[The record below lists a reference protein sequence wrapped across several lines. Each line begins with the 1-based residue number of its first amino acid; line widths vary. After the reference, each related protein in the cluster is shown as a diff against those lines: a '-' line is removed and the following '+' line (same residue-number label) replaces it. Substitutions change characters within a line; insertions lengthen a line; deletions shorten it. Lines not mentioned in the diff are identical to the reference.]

1 MTSIVFL
8 VPRPTTSWDRDRWGF
23 GTLAARGI
31 EARAI
36 DLSIVVGARAEAGAS
51 DGTDIRPTS
60 IDEFQRFVRSAAPS
74 SIFIDYVR
82 GISGPDLRTVPVFKA
97 LRDARALYYVVAAGS
112 LPSAP
117 SARGRLL
124 RAATRPA
131 RAVRHIAGLVAR
143 GLAERFGGYEPPFKI
158 FGPPAPAVSAFAARY
173 GIPADRLIATH
184 SLDYDGLFRSD
195 GGAPAI
201 APSCVFVDDGL
212 AGHPDFDAPGRTGA
226 EPTKYFETLR
236 RVFDRIEA
244 TTGYPVVVAAHP
256 RSDALRSEFVGGRAV
271 IRGRTA
277 DAVAASVLVIGHAS
291 TALGFAA
298 LGRKPIILLGG
309 RHVADAG
316 LTSAVNG
323 MAAALG
329 VPVIDPDDAGALA
342 KLSPDLSLVPTEQ
355 YARYVAQHV
364 RPSDAPQA
372 SLWEVIARHAE
383 QDLRHLAGLPF
394 GVS

>member
-1 MTSIVFL
+1 VTSIVFL

-23 GTLAARGI
+23 RILAAKGI
-31 EARAI
+31 DARAI
-36 DLSIVVGARAEAGAS
+36 DLSVVLRSRTNAGES
-51 DGTDIRPTS
+51 SGTDIRPLNLE
-60 IDEFQRFVRSAAPS
+60 EFSQFVESAAPGS
-74 SIFIDYVR
+74 VFIDYLS
-82 GISGPDLRTVPVFKA
+82 GIAGPDLRTAPVFKS
-97 LRDARALYYVVAAGS
+97 LREGRALYYVVAAGS

-117 SARGRLL
+117 ITRGRLL
-124 RAATRPA
+124 RATARPGRAARHLASLAA
-131 RAVRHIAGLVAR
+131 RAW
-143 GLAERFGGYEPPFKI
+143 AEQFGGYVPPFKV
-158 FGPPAPAVSAFAARY
+158 FGPPAPAVTAFAARY
-173 GIPADRLIATH
+173 GIPADRLIPTH
-184 SLDYDGLFRSD
+184 SLDYDGLFRAE
-195 GGAPAI
+195 GATPAI

-244 TTGYPVVVAAHP
+244 ATGYPVVVAAHP
-256 RSDALRSEFVGGRAV
+256 RSNALRSEFVGGREV

-277 DAVAASVLVIGHAS
+277 DAVAASVLVLGHAS

-298 LGRKPIILLGG
+298 LGRKPVILLGG

-342 KLSPDLSLVPTEQ
+342 MLSPDLSRIPTEQ
-355 YARYVAQHV
+355 YARYVAHHV
-364 RPSDAPQA
+364 RPFDAPES
-372 SLWEVIARHAE
+372 SLWEVIAQHAVKDIRHRNE
-383 QDLRHLAGLPF
+383 TLAF
-394 GVS
+394 